1 MTNHH
6 RNATFAYAVAACVG
20 LAAGCGGAEA
30 TTGGAY
36 DPAALAALASP
47 MPCASTAPTAAPM
60 ASATPAPAPPASAP
74 PASAPASVPP
84 PPAPAVAAVP
94 ASAFDASKPRH
105 LLQGVVTGPGGHPVA
120 NAVVYLEDGPVEEGR
135 GRSASI
141 GQKGLQFFPF
151 VAVIAHGG
159 KVTFTNDDP
168 FPHNVYATT
177 PEHFDFGMMSQHASR
192 ARAFEKPG
200 AYKLLC
206 NLHPNMIAYVYVA
219 PGSYFATTNG
229 QGKYAI
235 KDVPEGTHAIGGWA
249 VGLTADASSATVGG
263 GDATLDIK
271 LHKSDTK

>member
-1 MTNHH
+1 MITHH
-6 RNATFAYAVAACVG
+6 RNATMAAAVAACLG

-47 MPCASTAPTAAPM
+47 MPCASNAPATAPSASASPAPAVSTPPIAVVSAPPPAEPTAAP
-60 ASATPAPAPPASAP
+60 
-74 PASAPASVPP
+74 
-84 PPAPAVAAVP
+84 
-94 ASAFDASKPRH
+94 SAFDASKPRH
-105 LLQGVVTGPGGHPVA
+105 LLQGVVTGPAGHPVA

-168 FPHNVYATT
+168 FPHNVYATA
-177 PEHFDFGMMSQHASR
+177 PEHFDFGMMSQHAAR

-249 VGLTADASSATVGG
+249 VGLAADASSATVGG
-263 GDATLDIK
+263 GDTTLDIK

>member
-1 MTNHH
+1 MLTHH
-6 RNATFAYAVAACVG
+6 KSATMVAALAACVG
-20 LAAGCGGAEA
+20 LGAGCGGAEA
-30 TTGGAY
+30 TTAGAY

-47 MPCASTAPTAAPM
+47 MPCASN
-60 ASATPAPAPPASAP
+60 APPAASSASASPAPVLPAITAPPAVVSAP
-74 PASAPASVPP
+74 PAVVTP
-84 PPAPAVAAVP
+84 
-94 ASAFDASKPRH
+94 SAFDASKPRH
-105 LLQGVVTGPGGHPVA
+105 VLQGVVTGPAGHPVA

-159 KVTFTNDDP
+159 KITFTNDDP

-177 PEHFDFGMMSQHASR
+177 PEHFDFGMMSQHAAR

-249 VGLTADASSATVGG
+249 VGLAADASSATVGD
-263 GDATLDIK
+263 GDTTLDIK
-271 LHKSDTK
+271 LHKSDAK